1 MSGLPVNPVPKG
13 GPGSAEERA
22 AFADLQATLPGMFR
36 TIFPDRIAPRTIVV
50 LPSLSIDQD
59 VLAKVA
65 GVNHYEERMLGMLM
79 LLRLPRTRLIYLTSQ
94 PIAEPII
101 DYYLHLL
108 QGVPSGHARARLC
121 LLPCFDGSARPLT
134 AKVLARPRL
143 IERLR
148 EAIGDPAVA
157 HIAAYSVSVL
167 ERTLAVRLGVPLYG
181 CDPDLQGLGSKS
193 GGRKLMREAGV
204 AIPDGVE
211 DLADEASLVSGL
223 VELKV
228 RNPSLRRAV
237 VKLNEGFSG
246 DGNALF
252 RFDDAPTGSTL
263 AAWIRDRL
271 PRIAFEAE
279 GMTWDTYL
287 HKAHQMGAVVEAFIE
302 GDEKRSPSAQ
312 FRIDP
317 VGEIDFVSTHDQVLG
332 GPGGQVFLGCR
343 FPADVAYR
351 LAIQAEGA
359 KVAARLAQRGVL
371 GRFAIDFISVR
382 FGDLWLNYGL
392 EINLRKGGTTH
403 PFLMLQF
410 LTGGAYDPATGLFH
424 TPAGQQRFYYASDNL
439 TAPHYQG
446 LTPTDLVDVAVLNGL
461 HYDGTVH
468 EGVVFHLIG
477 ALSEFG
483 KVGIVCVG
491 GSPERAEALY
501 CRSVEILDREQ
512 MAGEVG
518 SLPPNQDGG
527 RLPRRTAW

>member
-1 MSGLPVNPVPKG
+1 MEF
-13 GPGSAEERA
+13 PGTTRRQPHIHPGD
-22 AFADLQATLPGMFR
+22 FAR
-36 TIFPDRIAPRTIVV
+36 
-50 LPSLSIDQD
+50 
-59 VLAKVA
+59 
-65 GVNHYEERMLGMLM
+65 Y
-79 LLRLPRTRLIYLTSQ
+79 
-94 PIAEPII
+94 
-101 DYYLHLL
+101 
-108 QGVPSGHARARLC
+108 
-121 LLPCFDGSARPLT
+121 
-134 AKVLARPRL
+134 
-143 IERLR
+143 R
-148 EAIGDPAVA
+148 EI
-157 HIAAYSVSVL
+157 
-167 ERTLAVRLGVPLYG
+167 
-181 CDPDLQGLGSKS
+181 
-193 GGRKLMREAGV
+193 
-204 AIPDGVE
+204 
-211 DLADEASLVSGL
+211 
-223 VELKV
+223 
-228 RNPSLRRAV
+228 
-237 VKLNEGFSG
+237 
-246 DGNALF
+246 
-252 RFDDAPTGSTL
+252 
-263 AAWIRDRL
+263 
-271 PRIAFEAE
+271 
-279 GMTWDTYL
+279 
-287 HKAHQMGAVVEAFIE
+287 
-302 GDEKRSPSAQ
+302 DEKRSPSAQ